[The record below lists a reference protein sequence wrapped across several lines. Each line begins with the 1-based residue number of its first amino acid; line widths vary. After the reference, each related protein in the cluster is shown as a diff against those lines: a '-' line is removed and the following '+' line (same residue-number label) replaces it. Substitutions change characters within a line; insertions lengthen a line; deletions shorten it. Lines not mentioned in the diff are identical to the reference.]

1 MSKKTLQF
9 GAYLE
14 RIFINNM
21 VKNKRQKKAKIDGSA
36 TIISCKIEIGQ
47 RVQSTK
53 DLNKKECRG
62 ILQNL

>member
-21 VKNKRQKKAKIDGSA
+21 VKNQRQKKAKIDGSA
-36 TIISCKIEIGQ
+36 TIISCKNRNWAESAVHQ
-47 RVQSTK
+47 RF
-53 DLNKKECRG
+53 E
-62 ILQNL
+62 